1 MPQMLTLATAGALSI
16 AGIVAGAQ
24 LGRSAVGEIDPFFFS
39 QLPQSRFF
47 ADLVPA
53 GYDPKPVAELSDVD
67 EVWANN
73 LNVSGRPECFDC
85 GNFVEDVDLTSAPE
99 NAASTAQFEVAHLAP
114 APETREYMPRDV
126 ERYAYFPV
134 TQEEAA
140 RPRPTAASGSRFL
153 EQAVSDAGE
162 EPELLNM

>member
-1 MPQMLTLATAGALSI
+1 MPQMASWATFGALSI
-16 AGIVAGAQ
+16 AGALAGVQ
-24 LGRSAVGEIDPFFFS
+24 LGRGAIDEVDPFFFTP
-39 QLPQSRFF
+39 LPETRFF

-53 GYDPKPVAELSDVD
+53 GYDPSTAPAILASDAD

-73 LNVSGRPECFDC
+73 VNVSGRPECLDC
-85 GNFVEDVDLTSAPE
+85 RNFVENID
-99 NAASTAQFEVAHLAP
+99 FAP
-114 APETREYMPRDV
+114 ASESVSSLAEAETAYVPPPAARRDYMPREV

-140 RPRPTAASGSRFL
+140 RPRRDRYAADADEHVETA
-153 EQAVSDAGE
+153 E